1 MYILSSTWYQQEAD
15 HPSFLELYLP
25 FNMEPK
31 KYQECPDVM
40 IEGNTE
46 YCLPFRWHSRVN

>member
-46 YCLPFRWHSRVN
+46 YCLPFR